1 MATTADLAIIRNNFS
16 LSTWLLLGA
25 FIQSLIFAILPPRVA
40 VLPPMCLLTL
50 ILAKNL
56 LITGEYLTN
65 PYLAA
70 AYRGKASAP
79 LREDAEGGDKV
90 AVFILGASSNH
101 PLGVFAPGF
110 SDIRPYLQSMWAE
123 AEADPVNS
131 GLIGKSTSF
140 IPLPTSPASSGPAI
154 VTLSYWKSIGH
165 LHAFASGPAHRNGWE
180 WWASNAR
187 K

>member
-1 MATTADLAIIRNNFS
+1 MATTAELAIIRNNFS

-56 LITGEYLTN
+56 LITGEYITN

-90 AVFILGASSNH
+90 AVFILGASSN
-101 PLGVFAPGF
+101 
-110 SDIRPYLQSMWAE
+110 Q
-123 AEADPVNS
+123 
-131 GLIGKSTSF
+131 
-140 IPLPTSPASSGPAI
+140 
-154 VTLSYWKSIGH
+154 
-165 LHAFASGPAHRNGWE
+165 
-180 WWASNAR
+180 
-187 K
+187 